1 MSASSPSN
9 LKKISQFLGNL
20 EKWVL
25 VLLLGFLTAF
35 AVAQVIFRNFFSF
48 GLVWGDDLLR
58 HGVLWISFLG
68 AARATLER
76 KHIRIDLLPRV
87 LPVRLSFIAD
97 FMCCLIS
104 FVVCLL
110 LLWASWNFVQ
120 GERLAGDIAFASI
133 PYWWLGL
140 IFPISFALMAC
151 RFCLNCISGLIRRP
165 ERVET

>member
-1 MSASSPSN
+1 VSASSPSN

-35 AVAQVIFRNFFSF
+35 ALAQIISRNFLSV

-110 LLWASWNFVQ
+110 LLWASCNFVQ

-133 PYWWLGL
+133 PYWWLEL

-151 RFCLNCISGLIRRP
+151 RFCLNCISGLVRGP
-165 ERVET
+165 KGVER

>member
-35 AVAQVIFRNFFSF
+35 ALAQIISRNFLSF

-87 LPVRLSFIAD
+87 LPGRLSFMAD
-97 FMCCLIS
+97 LMCCLIS

-110 LLWASWNFVQ
+110 LTWASWNFVQ

-151 RFCLNCISGLIRRP
+151 RFCLNCISGLTRGP
-165 ERVET
+165 EGVET

>member
-1 MSASSPSN
+1 VSASSPSN

-35 AVAQVIFRNFFSF
+35 AVAQVIFRNFLSVGF
-48 GLVWGDDLLR
+48 VWGDDLLR

-87 LPVRLSFIAD
+87 LPVRLRFLAD

-133 PYWWLGL
+133 PYWWLVL

-151 RFCLNCISGLIRRP
+151 RFCLNCISGLVRGP
-165 ERVET
+165 EGVET

>member
-1 MSASSPSN
+1 VSASSPSN

-35 AVAQVIFRNFFSF
+35 ALAQIISRNFLSV

-133 PYWWLGL
+133 PYWWLEL

-165 ERVET
+165 EGVET

>member
-1 MSASSPSN
+1 MSESSPSN
-9 LKKISQFLGNL
+9 LKKVSQFLGNL

-35 AVAQVIFRNFFSF
+35 ALAQIIFRNFLSV

-58 HGVLWISFLG
+58 HGVLWITFLG
-68 AARATLER
+68 ATRATLER

-120 GERLAGDIAFASI
+120 DERLAGDIAFASI
-133 PYWWLGL
+133 PYWWLEL
-140 IFPISFALMAC
+140 IFPISFALMAF
-151 RFCLNCISGLIRRP
+151 RFGFSCISGLIRQP
-165 ERVET
+165 EGVER

>member
-1 MSASSPSN
+1 M
-9 LKKISQFLGNL
+9 
-20 EKWVL
+20 L

-35 AVAQVIFRNFFSF
+35 ALAQIIFRNFLSV

-133 PYWWLGL
+133 PYWWLEL

-151 RFCLNCISGLIRRP
+151 RFCLNCISGLVRGP
-165 ERVET
+165 EGVER

>member
-1 MSASSPSN
+1 M
-9 LKKISQFLGNL
+9 
-20 EKWVL
+20 L

-35 AVAQVIFRNFFSF
+35 ALAQIISRNFLSV

-133 PYWWLGL
+133 PYWWLEL

-151 RFCLNCISGLIRRP
+151 RFCLNCISGLVRGP
-165 ERVET
+165 EGVER

>member
-1 MSASSPSN
+1 MSASFSAN
-9 LKKISQFLGNL
+9 LKRISHFLGNL

-35 AVAQVIFRNFFSF
+35 AVTQIILRNFFST

-68 AARATLER
+68 ATRATLES
-76 KHIRIDLLPRV
+76 KHIRIDLLSRI
-87 LPVRLSFIAD
+87 LPERLSLIVDSICCFIS
-97 FMCCLIS
+97 L
-104 FVVCLL
+104 FVAALL
-110 LLWASWNFVQ
+110 AWASWHFVQ

-133 PYWWLGL
+133 PYWWLEL

-151 RFCLNCISGLIRRP
+151 RFCFNCISGLIRRP
-165 ERVET
+165 EGVET

>member
-1 MSASSPSN
+1 VSASSPSN

-35 AVAQVIFRNFFSF
+35 ALAQIISRNFLSF

-76 KHIRIDLLPRV
+76 KHIRIDLLPRI
-87 LPVRLSFIAD
+87 LPARLGLIAD
-97 FMCCLIS
+97 SVCCFIS
-104 FVVCLL
+104 LFVCVLL
-110 LLWASWNFVQ
+110 TWASWNFVQ

>member
-1 MSASSPSN
+1 VSASSPSN
-9 LKKISQFLGNL
+9 LKKVSQFLGNL

-35 AVAQVIFRNFFSF
+35 ALAQIIFRNFLSV

-58 HGVLWISFLG
+58 HGVLWITFLG
-68 AARATLER
+68 ATRATLER

-133 PYWWLGL
+133 PYWWLEL
-140 IFPISFALMAC
+140 IFPISFALMAF
-151 RFCLNCISGLIRRP
+151 RFGFSCISGLIRQP
-165 ERVET
+165 EGVER

>member
-1 MSASSPSN
+1 M
-9 LKKISQFLGNL
+9 
-20 EKWVL
+20 L
-25 VLLLGFLTAF
+25 VLLLCFIATF
-35 AVAQVIFRNFFSF
+35 ALAQIILRNFFSF

-68 AARATLER
+68 ATRATLEK

-97 FMCCLIS
+97 FLCCLIS

-120 GERLAGDIAFASI
+120 DERLAGGVAFASI
-133 PYWWLGL
+133 PYWWLEL
-140 IFPISFALMAC
+140 IFPISFTLMVF
-151 RFCLNCISGLIRRP
+151 RFGFSGVSGLIRQP
-165 ERVET
+165 EGVER

>member
-1 MSASSPSN
+1 MSASFSSYLKRTN
-9 LKKISQFLGNL
+9 LFLGSL

-25 VLLLGFLTAF
+25 VLLLGFLAAF
-35 AVAQVIFRNFFSF
+35 AVAQIILRNFFTF

-68 AARATLER
+68 AARATLEK
-76 KHIRIDLLPRV
+76 KHIRIDLLTRV
-87 LPVRLSFIAD
+87 LPVRLSFIVD

-120 GERLAGDIAFASI
+120 GERLAGGVAFAFI
-133 PYWWLGL
+133 PYWWLEV

-151 RFCLNCISGLIRRP
+151 RFGFSCVSGLIRQP
-165 ERVET
+165 EGGER

>member
-35 AVAQVIFRNFFSF
+35 ALAQIISRNFLSV

-133 PYWWLGL
+133 PYWWLEL

-151 RFCLNCISGLIRRP
+151 R
-165 ERVET
+165 

>member
-35 AVAQVIFRNFFSF
+35 ALAQIILRNFLSV

-151 RFCLNCISGLIRRP
+151 RFCLNCISGLTRGP
-165 ERVET
+165 EGVET

>member
-1 MSASSPSN
+1 MSASFSSYLKRTN
-9 LKKISQFLGNL
+9 LFLGSL

-25 VLLLGFLTAF
+25 VLLLGFLAAF
-35 AVAQVIFRNFFSF
+35 AVAQIILRNFFTF

-68 AARATLER
+68 AARATLEK
-76 KHIRIDLLPRV
+76 KHIRIDLLTRV
-87 LPVRLSFIAD
+87 LPVRLSFIVD

-120 GERLAGDIAFASI
+120 GERLAGAVAFASI
-133 PYWWLGL
+133 PYWWLEV

-151 RFCLNCISGLIRRP
+151 RFGFSCVSGLIRQP
-165 ERVET
+165 EGGER